1 MTKTTAQKKTQKKAD
16 LITADMLM
24 GDIVGQYPQATEILV
39 RYGFHCIGCMIS
51 PYESLESG
59 AAVHGI
65 PIKPLIEELNAAV
78 KG

>member
-1 MTKTTAQKKTQKKAD
+1 MPA
-16 LITADMLM
+16 ITSDMLM
-24 GDIVGQYPQATEILV
+24 GDIVQQYPQVTEILV

-65 PIKPLIEELNAAV
+65 PIEPLLDELNAAV
-78 KG
+78 HM